1 MNDLI
6 VLGIAYLYV
15 VVVLVVGEILRKTF
29 DKSSEF
35 TRKIIHVFAGFSI
48 YTVLFFDHPWVANI
62 VAGTFVILL
71 YLAGPSSPV
80 KALREMFGTME
91 REEEGEKLWGPF
103 YYAVSV
109 LSLTFIFTVID
120 FFTVTNLVH
129 YYWLAA
135 APLTIMFLGDGLA
148 ATIGKKYGKHV
159 FTVVDGAK
167 RSIIGS
173 LTMFGAGFGGAVLA
187 MWFNGIFAIE
197 FNNIPVVPLTWDLI
211 IILALIAAGI
221 ATLIEFS
228 SPSGMDNLT
237 VPLGTTPLL
246 VIFFIIVL

>member
-15 VVVLVVGEILRKTF
+15 VVVLVVGEILRKVF

-35 TRKIIHVFAGFSI
+35 TRKIIHIFAGFSI

-62 VAGTFVILL
+62 VAGTFLILL

-109 LSLTFIFTVID
+109 LTLTIIFT
-120 FFTVTNLVH
+120 TTGLEM
-129 YYWLAA
+129 YYYLAA
-135 APLTIMFLGDGLA
+135 ACLTIMYLGDGLA
-148 ATIGKKYGKHV
+148 SVIGKRFGKRIYTV
-159 FTVVDGAK
+159 FDGSK

-173 LTMFGAGFGGAVLA
+173 LTMFSAGFGAAIFA

-197 FNNIPVVPLTWDLI
+197 INYGIPFVTLTWDLI

-221 ATLIEFS
+221 ATLIEFF
-228 SPSGMDNLT
+228 SPLGMDNLT
-237 VPLGTTPLL
+237 VPLGTCPLL
-246 VIFFIIVL
+246 VLIWIIL